1 MEILSFD
8 DMMMSKASSTVI
20 TSLGLSASDEP
31 HQSLPRQMRCK
42 DLREETIYISGRG
55 FKLAAQSSPEDYSV
69 VRPDFGAY

>member
-1 MEILSFD
+1 
-8 DMMMSKASSTVI
+8 MSRASSIVT
-20 TSLGLSASDEP
+20 TTLDLSAGDEP
-31 HQSLPRQMRCK
+31 HQSLQRQMGCK